1 MIVSLIPRHH
11 NKSGGLSS
19 AAPLFI
25 SLNFYPAMLQ
35 TTSASPPP
43 VVPVEMPAFVFPRQ
57 MTNAFIAAGTL
68 TVTTPLA
75 VR

>member
-11 NKSGGLSS
+11 NKSGGHQS
-19 AAPLFI
+19 AAPF
-25 SLNFYPAMLQ
+25 SFHFVFYPATLQ

-57 MTNAFIAAGTL
+57 MTNAFIDAGTL